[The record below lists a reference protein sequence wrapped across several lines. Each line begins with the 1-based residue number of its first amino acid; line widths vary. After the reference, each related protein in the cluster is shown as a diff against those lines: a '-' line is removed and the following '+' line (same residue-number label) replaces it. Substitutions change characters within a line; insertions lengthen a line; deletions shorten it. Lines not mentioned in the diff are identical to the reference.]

1 MRQLARNLWVI
12 LVVVVWLLL
21 CFAATVVLMIVTL
34 NVGISI
40 WMARKVWSPV
50 LVWSAGSRLE
60 VYGVENVDPKRP
72 TIYVSNHQST
82 ADIPVLFMAIPC
94 NLRFVAKKSLSY
106 VPVLG
111 WYMLLAGYVF
121 VDRGNRN
128 KAIASLERAAQKI
141 RKGISL
147 IMYAEGTRS
156 EDGRIL
162 PFKKG
167 PFALALKSG
176 VAVCPVTI
184 EGTGKMMPK
193 NRWNITPTTLKV
205 KIGKPIDASRYDPS
219 DREKLIRDV
228 RAVIIQQSLDLGGPG
243 GMPGED
249 VAEAG
254 VEGIGRPTSRS

>member
-1 MRQLARNLWVI
+1 MRQIARNVWVI
-12 LVVVVWLLL
+12 LVIFVWLIL
-21 CFAATVVLMIVTL
+21 CFCVAMVVMLVTL
-34 NVGISI
+34 NVSVSI
-40 WMARKVWSPV
+40 WMARKVWAPV
-50 LVWSAGSRLE
+50 LLWSAGSTLE
-60 VYGVENVDPKRP
+60 VHGVEHVDPKRP
-72 TIYVSNHQST
+72 TIYVSNHQS
-82 ADIPVLFMAIPC
+82 ASDIPVLFMAIPC

-121 VDRGNRN
+121 VDRGNRT
-128 KAIASLERAAQKI
+128 KAIASLERGAEKI

-184 EGTGKMMPK
+184 EGTGRMMPK
-193 NRWNITPTTLKV
+193 GRFRITPTTVKV
-205 KIGKPIDASRYDPS
+205 KIGKPIETSKYDPT

-228 RAVIIQQSLDLGGPG
+228 RAVIVQQSLDLGGPG

-249 VAEAG
+249 VAEVG
-254 VEGIGRPTSRS
+254 IEGIGRPTERT

>member
-1 MRQLARNLWVI
+1 
-12 LVVVVWLLL
+12 
-21 CFAATVVLMIVTL
+21 
-34 NVGISI
+34 
-40 WMARKVWSPV
+40 
-50 LVWSAGSRLE
+50 
-60 VYGVENVDPKRP
+60 
-72 TIYVSNHQST
+72 QST
-82 ADIPVLFMAIPC
+82 GDIPVLFMAIPA

-106 VPVLG
+106 VPILG

-121 VDRGNRN
+121 VDRGNRT

-184 EGTGKMMPK
+184 EGTARMMPK
-193 NRWNITPTTLKV
+193 NRWNITPTVIKV
-205 KIGKPIDASRYDPS
+205 KIGKPIETATYGPNE
-219 DREKLIRDV
+219 RERLIRDV
-228 RAVIIQQSLDLGGPG
+228 
-243 GMPGED
+243 
-249 VAEAG
+249 
-254 VEGIGRPTSRS
+254 

>member
-1 MRQLARNLWVI
+1 MRQIVRNVWVI
-12 LVVVVWLLL
+12 LVLFAWMII
-21 CFAATVVLMIVTL
+21 CFCVAMVAMLVTL
-34 NVGISI
+34 NVGVSI
-40 WMARKVWSPV
+40 WMARKVWAPV
-50 LVWSAGSRLE
+50 LLWSAGSKLE
-60 VYGVENVDPKRP
+60 AQGVEHVDPRRP
-72 TIYVSNHQST
+72 TIYVSNHQSA

-121 VDRGNRN
+121 VDRGNRA
-128 KAIASLERAAQKI
+128 KAIASLERGAQKI

-176 VAVCPVTI
+176 AAVCPVTI
-184 EGTGKMMPK
+184 EGTGRMMPK
-193 NRWNITPTTLKV
+193 GRWHITPTTVKV
-205 KIGKPIDASRYDPS
+205 KIGKPIDTSKYDPD

-228 RAVIIQQSLDLGGPG
+228 RAVIVQQSLELGGPG

-254 VEGIGRPTSRS
+254 VEGIGRPAARD

>member
-1 MRQLARNLWVI
+1 MRQIARNLWVI
-12 LVVVVWLLL
+12 LVLVVWLLV
-21 CFAATVVLMIVTL
+21 CFAATMLLMLVTL

-40 WMARKVWSPV
+40 WMARRVWSPV
-50 LVWSAGSRLE
+50 LVWSAGSTLE
-60 VYGVENVDPKRP
+60 VHGVENVDPKRP
-72 TIYVSNHQST
+72 TIYVSNHQSA
-82 ADIPVLFMAIPC
+82 ADIPVLFMAIPAD
-94 NLRFVAKKSLSY
+94 LRFVAKKSLSY

-121 VDRGNRN
+121 VDRGNRT
-128 KAIASLERAAQKI
+128 KAIASLERAAEKI

-184 EGTGKMMPK
+184 EGTGRMMPK
-193 NRWNITPTTLKV
+193 GRWHITPTRLKV
-205 KIGKPIDASRYDPS
+205 KIGKPIDTSKYASD
-219 DREKLIRDV
+219 DRERLIRDV
-228 RAVIIQQSLDLGGPG
+228 RAVIVQQSLDLGGPG

-254 VEGIGRPTSRS
+254 VEGIGRPSGRE